1 VQAPPVPRFA
11 LAAAW
16 LRRSAR
22 SLHWRE
28 FRRKPHPMSVDS
40 SDLAKLYPL
49 ETLRQETR
57 DQLASEAAEAEYLRG
72 EVLFRYGDIDS
83 DTLYLLDGEISG
95 EYPDGKIKNVSATA
109 LQGRYPIGDSQPRR
123 FTATVVSDSARIVRM
138 DRRYTEKVIAW
149 DQLSKAENFKHFDD
163 SADGNRWV
171 FRLLQSRAFHKMP
184 TGSIE
189 RMFQRFEEVPVR
201 AGDVVIREGDAAD
214 YFYVIKDGAASV
226 SKFLDGVESIV
237 AYLVRGDCFGE
248 DALLSNTNRNATVKM
263 MQDGRLMRLGKK
275 AFEDVL
281 KPPVVEWLT
290 PGQASLLA
298 REGATVVDVRMP
310 AEHEQRAIKG
320 SVNIPLF
327 RLREDAAERFDR
339 RNKYIVYCNTGERS
353 SAAAFIL
360 TKLGFNA
367 FALQGGLMGMVKQLE
382 KTAG

>member
-1 VQAPPVPRFA
+1 
-11 LAAAW
+11 
-16 LRRSAR
+16 
-22 SLHWRE
+22 
-28 FRRKPHPMSVDS
+28 MSVDS

-57 DQLASEAAEAEYLRG
+57 DQLASEASSGDYAQG
-72 EVLFRYGDIDS
+72 EVLFRNGDLDD
-83 DTLYLLDGEISG
+83 DTLYLLEGEISG
-95 EYPDGKIKNVSATA
+95 SYPDGKVKNVSASS
-109 LQGRYPIGDSQPRR
+109 LQGRYPLGDSQPRR
-123 FTATVVSDSARIVRM
+123 FTATVVSERARVVRM

-149 DQLSKAENFKHFDD
+149 DQLSRAENFKHFDP

-184 TGSIE
+184 TANIE

-201 AGDVVIREGDAAD
+201 AGDVVIREGDVAD
-214 YFYVIKDGAASV
+214 YFYVIKDGACSV
-226 SKFLDGVESIV
+226 AKYLDGAEAVV

-248 DALLSNTNRNATVKM
+248 DALLSNTTRNATVKM

-298 REGATVVDVRMP
+298 REGATVIDVRMP

-327 RLREDAAERFDR
+327 RLREDAAERFD
-339 RNKYIVYCNTGERS
+339 KKGKLIVYCNTGERS

-367 FALQGGLMGMVKQLE
+367 YALQGGLMGMVKQLE
-382 KTAG
+382 KATG

>member
-1 VQAPPVPRFA
+1 
-11 LAAAW
+11 
-16 LRRSAR
+16 
-22 SLHWRE
+22 
-28 FRRKPHPMSVDS
+28 MSVDS
-40 SDLAKLYPL
+40 SELAKLYPL

-57 DQLASEAAEAEYLRG
+57 DQLASEAAEAEYVRG
-72 EVLFRYGDIDS
+72 EVLFRYGDIDT

-95 EYPDGKIKNVSATA
+95 EYPDGKVKNVSATA

-149 DQLSKAENFKHFDD
+149 DQLSKAENFKHFD
-163 SADGNRWV
+163 ATIDGNRWV

-189 RMFQRFEEVPVR
+189 RMFQRFEEVAVR

-310 AEHEQRAIKG
+310 PEHEQRAIKG
-320 SVNIPLF
+320 SINIPLF
-327 RLREDAAERFDR
+327 RLREDAAEQFDR
-339 RNKYIVYCNTGERS
+339 RSKYIVYCNTGERS

-367 FALQGGLMGMVKQLE
+367 YALQGGLMGMVKQLE